1 MIFNLIFSILYWKI
15 LEISA
20 LRGQDIR
27 ETFLFFGIESIFD
40 LLRTFFRYDGVFI
53 FFIFSKLN

>member
-1 MIFNLIFSILYWKI
+1 MIFNLIFSIRYWKI

-40 LLRTFFRYDGVFI
+40 LLRTFLGMMVFL
-53 FFIFSKLN
+53 FFHIL